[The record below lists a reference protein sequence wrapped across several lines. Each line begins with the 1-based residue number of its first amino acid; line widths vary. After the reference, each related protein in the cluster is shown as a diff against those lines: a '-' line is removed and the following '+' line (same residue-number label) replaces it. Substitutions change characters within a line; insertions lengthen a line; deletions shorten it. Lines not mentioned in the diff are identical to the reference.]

1 MHDGSLK
8 EKQLYPSE
16 LCTFFC
22 KDYQF
27 GIDILKV
34 HEINKQVILTPVPQ
48 APDCVLGLM
57 NLRGRIVT
65 IIDLAKKLG
74 FLHKNNNKKE
84 SKIVIVYSQDEYI
97 GLLVD
102 QVGDIVPLDITK
114 LESPPVNINS
124 LIINYLTGVLKTDN
138 GLIGILDVESVVN

>member
-1 MHDGSLK
+1 MLDESI
-8 EKQLYPSE
+8 EDVQLYPCE

-34 HEINKQVILTPVPQ
+34 HEINKKVILTPVPQ
-48 APDCVLGLM
+48 SPNCVLGLM

-74 FLHKNNNKKE
+74 FSHKNINEKE
-84 SKIVIVYSQDEYI
+84 CKIVIVYSQDEYI

-102 QVGDIVPLDITK
+102 QVGDVVQLDIK
-114 LESPPVNINS
+114 NIEPPPVNINNS
-124 LIINYLTGVLKTDN
+124 IINYLTGVLKIDN
-138 GLIGILDVESVVN
+138 GLIGILDVESVLN

>member
-1 MHDGSLK
+1 M
-8 EKQLYPSE
+8 
-16 LCTFFC
+16 
-22 KDYQF
+22 
-27 GIDILKV
+27 
-34 HEINKQVILTPVPQ
+34 
-48 APDCVLGLM
+48 
-57 NLRGRIVT
+57 
-65 IIDLAKKLG
+65 
-74 FLHKNNNKKE
+74 
-84 SKIVIVYSQDEYI
+84 